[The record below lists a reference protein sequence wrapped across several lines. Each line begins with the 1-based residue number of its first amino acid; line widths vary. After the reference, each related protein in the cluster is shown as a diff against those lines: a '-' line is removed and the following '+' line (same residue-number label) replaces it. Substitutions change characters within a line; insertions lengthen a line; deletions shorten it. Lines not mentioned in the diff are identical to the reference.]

1 MISAASSISNVI
13 LDPIFIFATIPFVGL
28 TGLNWGI
35 EGAGW
40 ATVIAKV
47 LLLVLAIRAVR
58 KESDIQIYL
67 RHVKIDKE
75 VMKEILKVAWPSAFG
90 YGGAALGFTVLNG
103 LIQSYGTSVLAA
115 YSMVNRISDLLT
127 QPQMG
132 IGAALT
138 AIIGQNM
145 GGRAL

>member
-58 KESDIQIYL
+58 KESEIQIYL
-67 RHVKIDKE
+67 KHVKVDKE

-90 YGGAALGFTVLNG
+90 YGGAA
-103 LIQSYGTSVLAA
+103 
-115 YSMVNRISDLLT
+115 
-127 QPQMG
+127 
-132 IGAALT
+132 
-138 AIIGQNM
+138 
-145 GGRAL
+145 

>member
-1 MISAASSISNVI
+1 M
-13 LDPIFIFATIPFVGL
+13 
-28 TGLNWGI
+28 NWGI

-47 LLLVLAIRAVR
+47 LLLALAIRAVR

-90 YGGAALGFTVLNG
+90 YGGAALGFTRLKW
-103 LIQSYGTSVLAA
+103 THSVPMERRYWL
-115 YSMVNRISDLLT
+115 RI
-127 QPQMG
+127 
-132 IGAALT
+132 
-138 AIIGQNM
+138 
-145 GGRAL
+145 RW